1 MKILRSVAG
10 AVIAVVIL
18 VFILQNGQELVE
30 PVDFRL
36 DLALVDLSPGQVPLY
51 SILITLFF
59 AGVLI
64 SAVVAWVHHFR
75 LRRRFKRLIKELEEK
90 ERELDSLRNLPVL
103 ERSSQP
109 ESTSSS

>member
-1 MKILRSVAG
+1 MKIVRSVVG
-10 AVIAVVIL
+10 AVIAVVVI
-18 VFILQNGQELVE
+18 VFILQNGQALVE
-30 PVDFRL
+30 RVDFRL

-64 SAVVAWVHHFR
+64 SAMVAWIHHFR
-75 LRRRFKRLIKELEEK
+75 LRRKFKKVIRELEEK

-103 ERSSQP
+103 ERSPQS
-109 ESTSSS
+109 ESPPSS